1 MPESSVE
8 RVGLWA
14 GAGEWGQSTIVQVL
28 AVVPLYIQIENIP
41 IFLLLPLMYYN
52 VFHFKLGLIQIV
64 YQPSPKAKK
73 QKQKQ
78 KTNTVQTNLVQI
90 YVFLTST
97 AIKDEYESRGEPV
110 LVQIPRQRSQKQKLK
125 YEKSLFFPHVIVRVG
140 FPACTLLSSTQS
152 FRNLSFSHLFLWWP
166 LKAHPD
172 CMIDAGLSHEQVQP
186 MEGKTWCGS

>member
-52 VFHFKLGLIQIV
+52 VFCFKLGLIQIV

-73 QKQKQ
+73 QKQK
-78 KTNTVQTNLVQI
+78 TNTVQTNLVQI
-90 YVFLTST
+90 YVFLSST
-97 AIKDEYESRGEPV
+97 AIKDEYESHGEPV
-110 LVQIPRQRSQKQKLK
+110 LFQIPRQRSQMQ
-125 YEKSLFFPHVIVRVG
+125 
-140 FPACTLLSSTQS
+140 
-152 FRNLSFSHLFLWWP
+152 
-166 LKAHPD
+166 
-172 CMIDAGLSHEQVQP
+172 
-186 MEGKTWCGS
+186 